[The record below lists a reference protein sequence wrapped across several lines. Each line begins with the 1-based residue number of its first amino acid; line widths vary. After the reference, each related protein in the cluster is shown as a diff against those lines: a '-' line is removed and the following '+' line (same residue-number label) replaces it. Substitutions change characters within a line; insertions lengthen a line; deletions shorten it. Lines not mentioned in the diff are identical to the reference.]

1 MCSVGR
7 VNRFSKIGCRK
18 GTSKEKK
25 KLKMTLSFCSE
36 QPEEQNGGRN
46 ARERSKLGSENKNV
60 NFILHIHFEMTIR
73 HPKILCHQME
83 KSAGM
88 SGWGGIR
95 KEEIL

>member
-1 MCSVGR
+1 
-7 VNRFSKIGCRK
+7 
-18 GTSKEKK
+18 
-25 KLKMTLSFCSE
+25 MTLSFCSE

-46 ARERSKLGSENKNV
+46 ARERSKLESENKNV

-88 SGWGGIR
+88 SGRGGSGRKKYFRIISIQILPKLNETIR
-95 KEEIL
+95 RGEGA

>member
-1 MCSVGR
+1 
-7 VNRFSKIGCRK
+7 
-18 GTSKEKK
+18 
-25 KLKMTLSFCSE
+25 MTLSFCSE

-46 ARERSKLGSENKNV
+46 ARQRSKLESENKNV

-88 SGWGGIR
+88 SGGGSGRKKYFRIISIQILPKLNETIR
-95 KEEIL
+95 RGEGA